1 MSPLVFC
8 GGRARPLTG
17 CSATLSPLIA
27 TQLISAQK
35 PWYTFYWTLVG
46 GALLELVTSTA
57 AFWTATAQ
65 EYRDHNARVGEGDEK
80 SRTWEAAKSPIT
92 WLMSAFLFI
101 YMGVEGKSKRVTSP
115 VDTDLSQSVRRWVD
129 CGFYDSCPPWRRV

>member
-1 MSPLVFC
+1 MK
-8 GGRARPLTG
+8 RDLTK

-27 TQLISAQK
+27 TQLISTNR

-46 GALLELVTSTA
+46 GAALELATSTA
-57 AFWTATAQ
+57 VFWTATAE
-65 EYRDHNARVGEGDEK
+65 EYREHNARVGGGDEK

-101 YMGVEGKSKRVTSP
+101 YMGVEGMLQDVYSVP
-115 VDTDLSQSVRRWVD
+115 NVDLV
-129 CGFYDSCPPWRRV
+129 